1 MAHRRGKSGSSDR
14 FYFLSPK
21 LLWMVRAAMKLKD
34 TSWKKSYGIHSVL
47 KSRDITLL
55 TNIHI
60 VEAMVISSNHLQ
72 MLVDD
77 LNHKEG

>member
-1 MAHRRGKSGSSDR
+1 
-14 FYFLSPK
+14 
-21 LLWMVRAAMKLKD
+21 MKLKD